1 MSHSTI
7 GQLQSALDRMRGAN
21 AADRARA
28 RDEVIKL
35 AYDRYRSL
43 ATLMLNDMSALR
55 KTVQSDDVYQNAWVA
70 LHKAF
75 ETVEPQDE
83 KHLRS
88 LIRQHVR
95 WQLLEMLR
103 SPNFKNWEDFGPAG
117 SASEAPEARVA
128 AADSIDPAKLV
139 EWTEFHTQAGK
150 LPEREREVFDRIY
163 YDGLSQQEA
172 ADELGC
178 SVALIKL
185 RWAEAKKSLSDKLGG
200 KRAEG

>member
-1 MSHSTI
+1 
-7 GQLQSALDRMRGAN
+7 MRGGSEP
-21 AADRARA
+21 DRKRA
-28 RDEVIKL
+28 RDEVVAL

-43 ATLMLNDMSALR
+43 ATLMLNDMNALR

-75 ETVEPQDE
+75 ESVEPQDE
-83 KHLRS
+83 PHLRS

-95 WQLLEMLR
+95 WQLLELLR
-103 SPNFKNWEDFGPAG
+103 SPNFKAWNDFGAAG
-117 SASEAPEARVA
+117 SASEAPEARVPETE
-128 AADSIDPAKLV
+128 SVDPAKID
-139 EWTEFHTQAGK
+139 EWTEFHNQVEN
-150 LPEREREVFDRIY
+150 LPPREREVFDRLY

-185 RWAEAKKSLSDKLGG
+185 RWAEAKKTLSDKLGSGG
-200 KRAEG
+200 KL